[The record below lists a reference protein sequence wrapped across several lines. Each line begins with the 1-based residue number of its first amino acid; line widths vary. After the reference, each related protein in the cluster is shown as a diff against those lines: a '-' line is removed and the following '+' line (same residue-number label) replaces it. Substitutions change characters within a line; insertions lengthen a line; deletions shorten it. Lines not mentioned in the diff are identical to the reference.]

1 MAAMKYKNFHQTNM
15 LCYAIFLCYVDGGFS
30 SVSTLQHTM
39 LITSRQIVNLSIIKH
54 SLSFL
59 CKILLTQGVSVSLR
73 ERVFRKKL
81 ICQNGNQLWISSFI
95 FVIRSIYNHS
105 IFIDKLRIILISFDN
120 YLGGQI
126 CNTRYI
132 YVYGFIPFNQYHSF
146 NSRSNAAQFFTNFV
160 MFLYDARLSI
170 QRMQI
175 ILYFF
180 IHLAFPKILQF

>member
-1 MAAMKYKNFHQTNM
+1 MKYKNFHQTNM

-81 ICQNGNQLWISSFI
+81 ICQNVNQLWISSFI
-95 FVIRSIYNHS
+95 FVETIRCIHNNFIFNNKLRTYSSYLIITWEVRYSTLHPVHLCVWFYPLQPIPLIQLQIECSS
-105 IFIDKLRIILISFDN
+105 IF
-120 YLGGQI
+120 Y
-126 CNTRYI
+126 
-132 YVYGFIPFNQYHSF
+132 
-146 NSRSNAAQFFTNFV
+146 
-160 MFLYDARLSI
+160 
-170 QRMQI
+170 
-175 ILYFF
+175 
-180 IHLAFPKILQF
+180 